1 MYRPPPLHSHSP
13 PDRSAYQTSGSLGAT
28 PNASC
33 EGRAGRVRFVSH
45 RGKQI
50 LLVDAI
56 NCTGKEVTAIAGE
69 VQRIVTAQPRN
80 SVLVLSDLTGAQ
92 FSRNALTRM
101 KEVAVFDRP
110 HVKKSAM
117 VGTESLPDVF

>member
-1 MYRPPPLHSHSP
+1 MYRSPPLRSHCP
-13 PDRSAYQTSGSLGAT
+13 PDRSANQTSGSLVA
-28 PNASC
+28 ASDVSS
-33 EGRAGRVRFVSH
+33 EGRARRVRWVSH

-69 VQRIVTAQPRN
+69 VQRIVAAQPRN
-80 SVLVLSDLTGAQ
+80 SVLVLSDLTGAR